1 MQFKRYTIASLIF
14 MAAVG
19 TFVHLAITKEMIA
32 FDFMGI
38 QFPNLPIAVWV
49 VVPVAFLYLAS
60 VLHMMFYA
68 VDGYFKLKRLDRDNE
83 KMVDAL
89 RDALLGVADRNYVYK
104 SEAYKLMGKIV
115 DNSVLFP
122 FETLRAVGNDKIDD
136 ALELMRNVKEKKRVD
151 IKKFHLAKNTSIVIQ
166 DNLNRL
172 ERGELDAE
180 NILSRK
186 ESYGD
191 VVAAKAFEAYV
202 KRASVSAIMKFKN
215 YFTKSSLLD
224 FVSRIN
230 ADENGIEITNE
241 ELIGLLKGLKLE
253 IADYVDLSVA
263 MSKNMLPDQRIR
275 LFESISEQCEDAMEG
290 YLYTL
295 YDLQMNDTA
304 NEILNN
310 TAHNDY
316 LIFKAYRDLKKVNR
330 NYDIAIFLRRNCS

>member
-1 MQFKRYTIASLIF
+1 MQLKRYTIASF
-14 MAAVG
+14 VMMAAVG
-19 TFVHLAITKEMIA
+19 TFVHLAITKESIA

-38 QFPNLPIAVWV
+38 QFPNLPIALWV
-49 VVPVAFLYLAS
+49 VVPVAFFYLAS

-68 VDGYFKLKRLDRDNE
+68 LVENFKLRRLDRDNE

-89 RDALLGVADRNYVYK
+89 RDALLGVNDRNYVFK
-104 SEAYKLMGKIV
+104 TDAYKLLGKVI
-115 DNSVLFP
+115 DNSMILP
-122 FETLRAVGNDKIDD
+122 FESLRVVGNDKIDD

-151 IKKFHLAKNTSIVIQ
+151 IKKFHLTNNTSIVIQ

-191 VVAAKAFEAYV
+191 IVAAKAFEAYV
-202 KRASVSAIMKFKN
+202 KRASVASVLKFKN

-230 ADENGIEITNE
+230 SEENGIQISND
-241 ELIGLLKGLKLE
+241 ELIGLLRDLKLE
-253 IADYVDLSVA
+253 IADYIDLSVA
-263 MSKNMLPDQRIR
+263 MSKNMIPDQRIR
-275 LFESISEQCEDAMEG
+275 LFESISEHCEDAMEG

-330 NYDIAIFLRRNCS
+330 NYDIAIFLRRNCN